1 MNGIHAFV
9 KDPDVRQKLKEIQGI
24 GTEATQ
30 ENIIAV
36 LFKRGYLEKKKKQV
50 VSTNLGQLLIDLL
63 NKGKAVVMVSPDM
76 TALWEQ
82 KMADIESE
90 KMTLESFVSEVADM
104 TRDILSEKLDIPA
117 DISDVTS
124 MTRQHKCLT
133 ENCEGFLRHIQ
144 KPEKSP
150 FFSCPVCHAT
160 FNDINGL
167 PSPKKELTGEIV
179 EATCPLGCGRNARKF
194 SGRYGP
200 YWKCLCSPD
209 VTFKDVD
216 GQPVVKE
223 QHTEAHCPVKGC
235 KGKAVRL
242 TSKKDGRLFWTC
254 DKCGNFFDDKDGKP
268 EIRDARAQK
277 NAPRGA
283 SNSKTKGVSG
293 V

>member
-1 MNGIHAFV
+1 MNRIHTFV
-9 KDPDVRQKLKEIQGI
+9 KNPDVKQKLKEIQGI

-50 VSTNLGQLLIDLL
+50 ISTNLGRLLIDLL
-63 NKGKAVVMVSPDM
+63 NKGKASVMVSPDM

-82 KMADIESE
+82 KMADLENGR
-90 KMTLESFVSEVADM
+90 MTLESFVSEVADM
-104 TRDILSEKLDIPA
+104 TRDILAEKLDIPA
-117 DISDVTS
+117 DISNIPG
-124 MTRQHKCLT
+124 MARQHKCLT

-144 KPEKSP
+144 KPEKTP

-160 FNDINGL
+160 FNDVGGI
-167 PSPKKELTGEIV
+167 PTPKKEWTGEVV
-179 EATCPLGCGRNARKF
+179 EATCPLGCGRNARRF

-216 GQPVVKE
+216 GQPAVKE
-223 QHTEAHCPVKGC
+223 QRAEAHCPVKGC
-235 KGKAVRL
+235 KGKAIRL
-242 TSKKDGRLFWTC
+242 TSKKDGRPFWKC
-254 DKCGNFFDDKDGKP
+254 DKCGNFFDDKDEKP
-268 EIRDARAQK
+268 AIREAHQQK
-277 NAPRGA
+277 NAPRETA
-283 SNSKTKGVSG
+283 KPRTKGVSG